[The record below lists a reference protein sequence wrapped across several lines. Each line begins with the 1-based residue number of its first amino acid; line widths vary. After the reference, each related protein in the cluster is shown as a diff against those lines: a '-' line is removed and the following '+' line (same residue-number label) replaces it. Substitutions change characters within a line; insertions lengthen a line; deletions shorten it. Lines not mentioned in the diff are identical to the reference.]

1 MRVYQRR
8 MLKEEK
14 QLRERI
20 VKLERFLISQTP
32 TQFSFVPTEELNTM
46 HLQLS
51 AMKEYH
57 AYLMQRIN
65 RFSHK

>member
-1 MRVYQRR
+1 MKAYQRR

-32 TQFSFVPTEELNTM
+32 SQFSFVPKEELNSM
-46 HLQLS
+46 RLQLS

-65 RFSHK
+65 RFNRK